1 MGIPEPRSAHP
12 PNPLRW
18 KALVVCLTAGF
29 MSLLNV
35 SIVNVALPAIRTGL
49 SATEAELQWIVSGYA
64 LSFGLVLVAAGRLG
78 DARGRRTMFVLGV
91 VLFAGSSVLGGM
103 APNAGVLVFA
113 RLIQGVGSGFI
124 NPQISGLI
132 QELFRGAERGR
143 AFGTLGAVIG
153 ISTAIGPVLGG
164 LIIELVGPEAG
175 WRWIFFVNIPI
186 GILAIALS
194 YRYLPAPSRGKDARD
209 LDPVGVLLLGAAVLA
224 LLWPL
229 VNGGSMRPLE
239 LLWMAGGAVLL
250 WIFVRWE
257 RAYQRRGRAPM
268 VDLDLF
274 RFRSYSAGTILAFTY
289 FSGFTGIFFIL
300 TLFFQNSVHYSA
312 LAAGLGLTSFAIG
325 STLSSWLSG
334 RSVLRAG
341 RKMVVWGLGLVLI
354 GLLGTQASV
363 FAVGT
368 DPSVGWWMAFP
379 LLVAGVGSGLV
390 ISPNQ
395 TLTLVDVPVA
405 RGGSAGGVLQTA
417 QRMGTSLGIAIVG
430 ALYFAGSAHSPIDA
444 IVNGLWATIALT
456 GVSLVVGIF
465 DLRLGRSTPP
475 SRATS

>member
-1 MGIPEPRSAHP
+1 MGNPEPRSTLP

-35 SIVNVALPAIRTGL
+35 SIVNVALPSIRVGL
-49 SATEAELQWIVSGYA
+49 DATEAELQWIVSGYA

-78 DARGRRTMFVLGV
+78 DARGRRTVFVLGV
-91 VLFAGSSVLGGM
+91 VLFAGSSVLAGL
-103 APNAGVLVFA
+103 APNASVLVIA

-132 QELFRGAERGR
+132 QELFQGSERGR

-164 LIIELVGPEAG
+164 AIIALVGPEAG
-175 WRWIFFVNIPI
+175 WRWIFLVNIPI
-186 GILAIALS
+186 GVLAIVLS
-194 YRYLPAPSRGKDARD
+194 YRYLPPPHRSRDSRD
-209 LDPVGVLLLGAAVLA
+209 LDPVGILLLGGAVLA
-224 LLWPL
+224 ILWPL
-229 VNGGSMRPLE
+229 VNGGTMRPVE
-239 LLWMAGGAVLL
+239 LLWLAAGAALL
-250 WIFVRWE
+250 WIFIRWE
-257 RAYQRRGRAPM
+257 RSYQSRGRAPM

-274 RFRSYSAGTILAFTY
+274 RLRSYSAGTILAFTY

-300 TLFFQNSVHYSA
+300 TLFFQNSVHYTA
-312 LAAGLGLTSFAIG
+312 LEAGLGLTSFAIG

-334 RSVLRAG
+334 RSVLRTG
-341 RKMVVWGLGLVLI
+341 RKMVVWGLLLVLI

-363 FAVGT
+363 FIVGT
-368 DPSVGWWMAFP
+368 NPWVGWWMSIP
-379 LLVAGVGSGLV
+379 LLVAGIGSGLV

-395 TLTLVDVPVA
+395 TLTLVEVPVA

-430 ALYFAGSAHSPIDA
+430 ALYFGGSHQSPITA

-456 GVSLVVGIF
+456 AVSLAVGIF
-465 DLRLGRSTPP
+465 DLRRRKP
-475 SRATS
+475 SRPTP

>member
-18 KALVVCLTAGF
+18 KALVGCLTAGF

-35 SIVNVALPAIRTGL
+35 SIVNVAVPAIRTGL
-49 SATEAELQWIVSGYA
+49 SATVAELQWIVSGYA
-64 LSFGLVLVAAGRLG
+64 LSFGLVLVATGRLA

-91 VLFAGSSVLGGM
+91 GLFAGSSVLGGM

-239 LLWMAGGAVLL
+239 L
-250 WIFVRWE
+250 
-257 RAYQRRGRAPM
+257 
-268 VDLDLF
+268 
-274 RFRSYSAGTILAFTY
+274 
-289 FSGFTGIFFIL
+289 
-300 TLFFQNSVHYSA
+300 
-312 LAAGLGLTSFAIG
+312 
-325 STLSSWLSG
+325 
-334 RSVLRAG
+334 
-341 RKMVVWGLGLVLI
+341 
-354 GLLGTQASV
+354 
-363 FAVGT
+363 
-368 DPSVGWWMAFP
+368 
-379 LLVAGVGSGLV
+379 
-390 ISPNQ
+390 
-395 TLTLVDVPVA
+395 
-405 RGGSAGGVLQTA
+405 
-417 QRMGTSLGIAIVG
+417 
-430 ALYFAGSAHSPIDA
+430 
-444 IVNGLWATIALT
+444 
-456 GVSLVVGIF
+456 
-465 DLRLGRSTPP
+465 
-475 SRATS
+475 